1 MSSVYATEP
10 ATSGRVIFE
19 TTHGPIEIQLW
30 CRECPETTR
39 IFLQLC
45 LDGFYDNMIFHR
57 ILPNCFIQTGALRQ
71 PAVLEDEE
79 SIRNNEEYRSK
90 IQADQALERRQYEVH
105 SRLKFN
111 HRGQVAMA
119 LTVQGDE
126 GQLEEIQPQFF
137 ITLEDTPFLDGKH
150 VLFGTVSGPTVF
162 NAIRIGKVDVDEET
176 NQPKGDLEYAPRI
189 KSVKIVDNPLHSN
202 LTSQPKVPWRAESK
216 PKEKK
221 KKKRKGKRDINVL
234 SFGDEMEQ
242 DDGDEG
248 LPAMKSS
255 HDVLQSRK
263 LSKAVDESVK
273 EAVENAS
280 ADVDRTEKP
289 ATRKEKSPRIYPT
302 EEEDPNAKSE
312 EQPDVQEASEEL
324 HSEEERKIKY
334 LAKRSEAPLQNDL
347 AKSSETAQLQDAPKA
362 EGGKRDSAM
371 SMVEARRAKYVKGRK
386 NKTER
391 EDETLAKLSAFQN
404 KVRGGVGKAKESKR
418 RDDKDNSLASRM
430 AERAH
435 AATNARADQND
446 GGPAYHG
453 QVLESDGDEE
463 GSSNWIQTEFMCR
476 RHMDHQSRE
485 GLGGDGRD
493 MDDYEV
499 VDDKGHRNPQ
509 SGGHSRKR
517 HKDNRHERDRRHKHH
532 GDKK

>member
-71 PAVLEDEE
+71 PPVVEEEE
-79 SIRNNEEYRSK
+79 SIRNNEDYRSK

-105 SRLKFN
+105 SRIKFN

-137 ITLEDTPFLDGKH
+137 ITLQDTPFLDGKH

-176 NQPKGDLEYAPRI
+176 NLPKGDLEYAPRI

-202 LTSQPKVPWRAESK
+202 LTSQPKVPWRAEIK

-242 DDGDEG
+242 DDGNEG

-263 LSKAVDESVK
+263 LSKAVDDNVK

-280 ADVDRTEKP
+280 VDVDRTEKQ
-289 ATRKEKSPRIYPT
+289 ASRKDYSRRISPT
-302 EEEDPNAKSE
+302 EEEDPRAKESE
-312 EQPDVQEASEEL
+312 EQPNVQEASEKL
-324 HSEEERKIKY
+324 HSEEVRKLEY
-334 LAKRSEAPLQNDL
+334 LVKRSEASLQNDL
-347 AKSSETAQLQDAPKA
+347 AKTSETAQLQPAPKS

-386 NKTER
+386 NKKER
-391 EDETLAKLSAFQN
+391 EDETLAKLSTFQS
-404 KVRGGVGKAKESKR
+404 KVRGGAGKAKESKR
-418 RDDKDNSLASRM
+418 RDDQENSLASRM
-430 AERAH
+430 AERAQ
-435 AATNARADQND
+435 AASRAGAVQND

-463 GSSNWIQTEFMCR
+463 GSNWIQTEFMCR

-493 MDDYEV
+493 MNDYEV
-499 VDDKGHRNPQ
+499 VDDRGHRNSQ

-517 HKDNRHERDRRHKHH
+517 HKDKRHERDRRHEQGH
-532 GDKK
+532 KK